1 MGTDDVV
8 CVDFWD
14 VAGSYSDCVLG
25 AKAEVLIFFLGNV
38 SVHWGGRECRVPLVS
53 R

>member
-14 VAGSYSDCVLG
+14 VAGGYFDYVLR
-25 AKAEVLIFFLGNV
+25 AEAEVLIFFV
-38 SVHWGGRECRVPLVS
+38 IFFGGK
-53 R
+53 